1 MIKGMNIPIDELRF
15 QDKVIVCVECGNA
28 FVFNE
33 GEQKYFLSKGLS
45 IPKRCRRC
53 RLARKMAIVR
63 GDR

>member
-45 IPKRCRRC
+45 IPKRCPRC